1 LCKNWLGTIIKRIG
15 SKNENSELSSVQKNE
30 KKKTVTVKT
39 KKHFMMTQRQIAATS
54 IHGRTDFPEI
64 KILYRNTHSLSKNK
78 ISFSIEIPIL
88 DYVHISLIKKADT
101 LIETTEKGISPKYK
115 LTKKP
120 DLYIDE
126 KNDVFT
132 PIYTSLA
139 SDPILRQY
147 QQELHDESTPITI
160 DTTICS
166 THFQILRHN
175 PTVLKINGINT
186 TVHGLF
192 SINPKRSMIVQY
204 RDISR
209 SIPFSV
215 WTRFFL
221 FWIFNL
227 HFVHMIYLL
236 YDENECVINH
246 VSEFVNL
253 DKELGGSDF
262 EEIMSDLYRIEN
274 ITLRSNEHWNGISE
288 HAKEKFINLV
298 NAPVAWVKKETKDVK
313 EWVSSTLGTQSE
325 N

>member
-1 LCKNWLGTIIKRIG
+1 MSQSKLCKNWLGTIIKRIG
-15 SKNENSELSSVQKNE
+15 SKNGTSETSSVQKNE

-39 KKHFMMTQRQIAATS
+39 NNENSHSKRHFMMTQRQVAATS

-64 KILYRNTHSLSKNK
+64 KILYRNTHSLIRNK
-78 ISFSIEIPIL
+78 ISFSIEIPVL
-88 DYVHISLIKKADT
+88 DYVNISLIKKSDT
-101 LIETTEKGISPKYK
+101 LIEPTKKGISPKYK

-132 PIYTSLA
+132 PIYTSSLA

-147 QQELHDESTPITI
+147 QQELHDESTPITV

-166 THFQILRHN
+166 AHFQILRHN

-209 SIPFSV
+209 SITFSV
-215 WTRFFL
+215 WTWFFYFGYLIYIL
-221 FWIFNL
+221 F
-227 HFVHMIYLL
+227 
-236 YDENECVINH
+236 
-246 VSEFVNL
+246 
-253 DKELGGSDF
+253 
-262 EEIMSDLYRIEN
+262 
-274 ITLRSNEHWNGISE
+274 T
-288 HAKEKFINLV
+288 
-298 NAPVAWVKKETKDVK
+298 
-313 EWVSSTLGTQSE
+313 
-325 N
+325 